1 MPQVRLQMVRFEDVA
16 RGADAV
22 LDSEIKKLVYAG
34 ETFQTCAAGTTS
46 HGEDLPKRAE
56 T

>member
-1 MPQVRLQMVRFEDVA
+1 MVRFEDVA

-34 ETFQTCAAGTTS
+34 ETKTDCRNRATTLAGPERRRT
-46 HGEDLPKRAE
+46 E
-56 T
+56 